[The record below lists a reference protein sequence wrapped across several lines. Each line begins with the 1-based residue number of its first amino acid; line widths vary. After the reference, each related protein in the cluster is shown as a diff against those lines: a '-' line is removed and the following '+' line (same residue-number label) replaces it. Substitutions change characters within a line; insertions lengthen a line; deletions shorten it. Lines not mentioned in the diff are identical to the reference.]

1 MITSKY
7 ELIAGERRLK
17 AMKLLGYKQ
26 VDVRFMEVQDAEH
39 ALNIE
44 ISENETRKDFSKAE
58 RIDYGWRLKRIESV
72 KAKERQGT
80 RNDLTSEKSFTK
92 VNRTT
97 DIVASKLGIGSGK
110 QFEKEEYI
118 VENKNALSSADFDD
132 WDKNKL
138 TTNKAYNKIKQKKI
152 HEKPQ
157 TKKCLKY
164 KQEKPVSDF
173 TKNNDFCNEGT
184 QNTNVPVAEGTD
196 TSYIDTST
204 EVGKIIMDL
213 KTPKIIDERTMV
225 KTRINSVKSI
235 IEEMIDSADD
245 SFFGSDGI
253 ADKMTQKDKDDA
265 ISYMNQLSGALLKLK
280 NKIEKIEI
288 KGETIAWPSTDDKNF
303 SKDECG
309 KDKSQQLISE
319 NECLKIENA
328 HLRDALDNRQKQI
341 DKLMSEKSLLERKV
355 KLNQEDSDRYK
366 KLQHDIEFLTQEKS
380 NMSRQIDSATE
391 LSGLTV
397 SVQDMLE
404 KELAPIK
411 FKRCMDVLN
420 TSEVAVK
427 NLEEVVNHVQNWVD
441 EMKTYLPNNNSVNII
456 DADYVLCHN

>member
-1 MITSKY
+1 
-7 ELIAGERRLK
+7 
-17 AMKLLGYKQ
+17 
-26 VDVRFMEVQDAEH
+26 
-39 ALNIE
+39 
-44 ISENETRKDFSKAE
+44 
-58 RIDYGWRLKRIESV
+58 
-72 KAKERQGT
+72 
-80 RNDLTSEKSFTK
+80 
-92 VNRTT
+92 
-97 DIVASKLGIGSGK
+97 
-110 QFEKEEYI
+110 
-118 VENKNALSSADFDD
+118 
-132 WDKNKL
+132 
-138 TTNKAYNKIKQKKI
+138 
-152 HEKPQ
+152 
-157 TKKCLKY
+157 
-164 KQEKPVSDF
+164 
-173 TKNNDFCNEGT
+173 
-184 QNTNVPVAEGTD
+184 
-196 TSYIDTST
+196 
-204 EVGKIIMDL
+204 MDL